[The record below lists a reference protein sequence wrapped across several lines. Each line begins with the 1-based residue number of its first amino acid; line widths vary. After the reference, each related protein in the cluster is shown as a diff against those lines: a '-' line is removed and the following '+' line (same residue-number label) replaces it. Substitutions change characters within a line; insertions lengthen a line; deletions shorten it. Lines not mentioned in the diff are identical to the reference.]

1 MRDTKLTVTLH
12 IGGERIEKLTPEQS
26 VRIAEK
32 LSEVMST
39 YYTAHPEEFK
49 NLKN

>member
-12 IGGERIEKLTPEQS
+12 IGNERIEKLTPEQS
-26 VRIAEK
+26 ARIAEK

-39 YYTAHPEEFK
+39 YYTAHPQEFAQ
-49 NLKN
+49 LKN